1 VLALDFP
8 PISHL
13 LEWPDIALKGNS
25 LFAINKI
32 TILFVVGAVLTLAF
46 YLVAGTRRQLVPTGI
61 QGIAEASVSFV
72 RDGIINQTIGPDG
85 AKFAPFLVTMF
96 SFIFALNVI
105 ALIPFVQ
112 MPANARMA
120 LPATLAILVWFIYN
134 FVGISHQG
142 FFGYLKGIAFPPG
155 VPVILYVLVTPIEL
169 VSTLIVRPL
178 SLSVRLFANLLAG
191 HLILVTFAVMTDA
204 LVSSGGP
211 GYVLAVL
218 TFVLLIALTGFEV
231 LVAFL
236 QAYIFAILAAV
247 YIGGAMHPEH

>member
-1 VLALDFP
+1 VLALEFP
-8 PISHL
+8 PIAHL
-13 LEWPDIALKGNS
+13 LEWPDIWFKNS
-25 LFAINKI
+25 AFAVNKV
-32 TILFVVGAVLTLAF
+32 TILFVVAAVMVLAF
-46 YLVAGTRRQLVPTGI
+46 YLLAGSRKQMVPVGL

-72 RDGIINQTIGPDG
+72 KDGIINQTIGPDG
-85 AKFAPFLVTMF
+85 ARFAPFLVTIF
-96 SFIFALNVI
+96 SFIFCLNVI
-105 ALIPFVQ
+105 ALVPVVQ

-120 LPATLAILVWFIYN
+120 LPALMAIVVWFIYN
-134 FVGISHQG
+134 AVGIAHQG
-142 FFGYLKGIAFPPG
+142 LFGYLKGIAFPPG
-155 VPVILYVLVTPIEL
+155 VPVFLYVLVTPIEL

-204 LVSSGGP
+204 LVTSGGP
-211 GYVLAVL
+211 GFVLAVL
-218 TFVLLIALTGFEV
+218 TFALLVALTGFEV

>member
-1 VLALDFP
+1 VLALEFP

-13 LEWPDIALKGNS
+13 LEWPDIWLKGS
-25 LFAINKI
+25 AFAINKV
-32 TILFVVGAVLTLAF
+32 TILFVVGAVLVMGFYMLA
-46 YLVAGTRRQLVPTGI
+46 GSRKQMVPTGM

-85 AKFAPFLVTMF
+85 AKFAPFLVTVF
-96 SFIFALNVI
+96 SFIFALNII
-105 ALIPFVQ
+105 ALVPFVQ

-120 LPATLAILVWFIYN
+120 LPALLAIIVWFIYN
-134 FVGISHQG
+134 AVGIAKQG
-142 FFGYLKGIAFPPG
+142 LFGYLKGIAFPPG
-155 VPVILYVLVTPIEL
+155 VPKVLYILVTPIEV

-191 HLILVTFAVMTDA
+191 HLILVTFAVMTDS
-204 LVSSGGP
+204 LVNSGGP
-211 GYVLAVL
+211 GYVLAIL
-218 TFVLLIALTGFEV
+218 TFALLVALTGFEV